1 MTDEMAKWWKGLS
14 EDLQVDIEMID
25 IDNF

>member
-1 MTDEMAKWWKGLS
+1 MTDKMAKWWKGLS
-14 EDLQVDIEMID
+14 EDLQVDIETVD

>member
-1 MTDEMAKWWKGLS
+1 MTDKMAEWWKGLS
-14 EDLQVDIEMID
+14 EDLQVDIETID

>member
-14 EDLQVDIEMID
+14 EDLQVDIETID